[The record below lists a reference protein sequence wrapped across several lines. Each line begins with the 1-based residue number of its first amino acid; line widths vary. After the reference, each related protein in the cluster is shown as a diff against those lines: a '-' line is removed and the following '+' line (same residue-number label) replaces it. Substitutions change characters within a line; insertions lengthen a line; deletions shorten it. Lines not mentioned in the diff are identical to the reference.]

1 MLALIDYGFII
12 VFFVGLFVL
21 VLVIARPRP
30 EAVAAQGTVTSHI
43 AASPGTKEDIIRFDC
58 RSLCPVSYRNGSQP
72 ERACTGRE
80 AFVIDNFY
88 RA

>member
-43 AASPGTKEDIIRFDC
+43 AASPGTKKISFALIAALFV
-58 RSLCPVSYRNGSQP
+58 LFLIVTVLSQREHAQD
-72 ERACTGRE
+72 ERLS
-80 AFVIDNFY
+80 
-88 RA
+88 